1 MAHAAKWPIHRE
13 ITNAIRISKGLFA
26 VSPVGRPNSTMSF
39 FSKEKT
45 HFFSK
50 IKFRLDSI
58 WVKIF
63 GRLTC

>member
-39 FSKEKT
+39 FLKKRHIS
-45 HFFSK
+45 FQ
-50 IKFRLDSI
+50 R
-58 WVKIF
+58 
-63 GRLTC
+63 